1 MKAVQGAFSLQK
13 RTSNTSNI
21 EITSLFLFF
30 GEILAL
36 FDPDPNVD
44 PDLAEHCQW
53 GYGSTTLHLAFNLY
67 GYKFAKNYL

>member
-21 EITSLFLFF
+21 EIPSLFLIL
-30 GEILAL
+30 GEIFAL

-44 PDLAEHCQW
+44 PDPA
-53 GYGSTTLHLAFNLY
+53 
-67 GYKFAKNYL
+67 